1 MSAADHFDYDLA
13 MWLDS
18 EAIFV
23 SPGGIRDIFEGHLRN
38 PIVWRSRMSFQDR
51 EKFLMSKAAATLGRS
66 INSFGDQLWLLESLQ
81 WIIEKPIWND
91 MVSSVEM
98 AHGGNFWDLWIENS
112 YPFELLVY
120 YLHIIAR
127 KMETANSIFSNYRI
141 LETERELIRFGLES
155 RPSFSSRKQWLQH
168 MRTKHSTAW
177 PQPLNGEI
185 LWVCRDHVEDGKS
198 IPYSFSSKRDLD
210 QHMLLIHF
218 SKKRLSDDEFTKYLE
233 QQTPLIGTTSRPSCP
248 LCLFVVGAKEYSSS
262 GYGEGMLDLS
272 TMVQENNKLQ
282 KSVDSRVSFVDD
294 VKPASD
300 AGCGDNLGDDPST
313 HFALELHIA
322 AHLQY
327 LLVMSLR
334 LVATLDYDT
343 GDESSTGLHGSSDA
357 ATRSISSRKDGP
369 ERDAW
374 PDEKSALLYISDS
387 ERLQLE
393 QKRLSEEAAESV
405 HSSYEDFQWNGLN
418 LLVDNP
424 TGEDLILRHFSSRQ
438 NDVSQLELYRKSVR
452 SLRQELAE
460 SHGEHVEHAYQWRE
474 IGVLQGRIFDQ
485 SGDSDDL
492 DQAAEALKTAAESI
506 PDEHPVKG
514 QNLADLSTRLIDQC
528 KIESHRVDLDYIME
542 ITKKVVP
549 TNPHQ
554 QHDHYLNL
562 IYIHR
567 YRYSKT
573 GTEQDLNT
581 AVKIALEA
589 QFWDPERK
597 QAEYHRQLG
606 ELLALDYWRTGVEKT
621 IFKAISE
628 LRLALDCATE
638 EDIKYSEYLA
648 ALSAG
653 LDKKFAMSGSQ
664 EDLKE
669 ALQLMRRSIALG
681 DEHGTDYL
689 RRLDSLG
696 VMLGEVY
703 EKTGNTIALEE
714 SIQVARNVVAST
726 SEHDTDAAERMTHLA
741 ARLEDEFQRAGD
753 LEPLDE
759 AIDLSATAKDLTP
772 IEHPSYHVYCH
783 SLAARTFELFNR
795 TGSMQDVRD
804 AFEYSSEAVKL
815 LPDTDVNM
823 AMYLCLLADLTLEMS
838 SDLGNN
844 EGDGYYYEGEEAL
857 RLYEQALSHG
867 YSALQS
873 RLQAGQKL
881 FEADAKFPER
891 NGAFEATK
899 MTIGCLTHLPFAD
912 LEHLDKQRVLQTT
925 RWIAS
930 EGVAAVLRHAPFEI
944 LSLLEDSRCLDA
956 NSRAYCLDDFERL
969 RQAYP
974 SKLDE
979 FLALRKD
986 LRKPMFV
993 PPTGFI
999 GNSPWRAQSRRR
1011 YQASIDCQRIL
1022 TEIRNEPGFSNWL
1035 GPEDES
1041 RMLEA
1046 GAQGPVVVL
1055 TTGHSGSAAI
1065 IIRQDTI
1072 EVLRLPD
1079 LDYDEVVEKSD
1090 SSGRFTVATLL
1101 WLWETIAKPVLV
1113 YLGLSATP
1121 TDSRP
1126 RLWLIPTGRLSY
1138 YPIHAAGDYKSRSTD
1153 PVSVLDYVV
1162 CSYIPSIKA
1171 LNMARKRRIAIPEN
1185 PKALLVSGKG
1195 SSAVAGHQSI
1205 SKEISAIK
1213 NICQSR
1219 GFEVFQPNHK
1229 EDILQALTS
1238 CTLFHFAG
1246 LFAGSREDPFESQL
1260 LLSSGVTTVKDI
1272 VDTTPRLHPPYLAYL
1287 SSCSTA
1293 KTYQDVFTD
1302 ECLHAAGALHMA
1314 GFRHT
1319 IGTLG
1324 QVHDDLCSEISDF
1337 FYGAWAEKEFSD
1349 DTVALC
1355 LHESTRQCRDWWIA
1369 SRDGPITAEGTNHR
1383 GITPIEDDDYTVV
1396 DWASFVHFGP

>member
-1 MSAADHFDYDLA
+1 
-13 MWLDS
+13 
-18 EAIFV
+18 
-23 SPGGIRDIFEGHLRN
+23 
-38 PIVWRSRMSFQDR
+38 
-51 EKFLMSKAAATLGRS
+51 
-66 INSFGDQLWLLESLQ
+66 
-81 WIIEKPIWND
+81 
-91 MVSSVEM
+91 
-98 AHGGNFWDLWIENS
+98 
-112 YPFELLVY
+112 
-120 YLHIIAR
+120 
-127 KMETANSIFSNYRI
+127 
-141 LETERELIRFGLES
+141 
-155 RPSFSSRKQWLQH
+155 

-177 PQPLNGEI
+177 PQSLNGEI

-282 KSVDSRVSFVDD
+282 KSVDSRVSYVDD

-343 GDESSTGLHGSSDA
+343 GDEFSTGLHGSSDA

-452 SLRQELAE
+452 SLRQELVE

-474 IGVLQGRIFDQ
+474 VGVLQGRIFDQ

-492 DQAAEALKTAAESI
+492 DQAVEALKTAAESI

-606 ELLALDYWRTGVEKT
+606 ELLALDYWRTGVENT

-669 ALQLMRRSIALG
+669 ALQLTRRSIALG

-783 SLAARTFELFNR
+783 SLVARTFELFNR

-867 YSALQS
+867 YPALQS

-969 RQAYP
+969 RQAHP

-1355 LHESTRQCRDWWIA
+1355 LHESTRKCRDWWIA

-1383 GITPIEDDDYTVV
+1383 GITPIEDEDDYTVV